1 MLASNSCQAL
11 TSVTS
16 NFIYGHAPYLTL
28 DGGHTRVKDTNGLLG
43 ITLSNGIR
51 FTPVTNDSTASN
63 PIELP
68 NLGETLADVQMFIP
82 LDTDS
87 IELNS
92 LIGSPYNYWG
102 DDDGDGQGSDGVW
115 ASGSLSLTIANNN
128 NQTVARNARLDICNA
143 PYKLILTST
152 GGTLA
157 TRYGFPK
164 SSNFNAS
171 TVTYYISPKATS
183 LICFAKPVLQYGVL
197 YNGIIDFRGPNKMWN
212 EKEGFILQSIDPS
225 TYGLNFPNTGANN
238 LYFDLKISVSDSDTL
253 TWASVTHSGI
263 TATVKPTPGDS
274 SGKSFRVTLT
284 GPVATPDQWDSSE
297 PGEIFKPHL
306 PQQFELKAI
315 NGSGN
320 TVAKYGFELKQWFVN
335 RGDNNRYDRSNTSS
349 WCNKIGYR
357 LSVIKD
363 LTNASCRG
371 LSENPLSTCQGIT
384 NNALFLS
391 TNNYYQ
397 RIIGA
402 GFFSEWGDIDLYD
415 IDAPPGTPKTNFRD
429 HGYNYYWS
437 GDSIDGIPVVVNSAN
452 GNIHKDSSIDRL
464 FAVCVTP

>member
-1 MLASNSCQAL
+1 M
-11 TSVTS
+11 
-16 NFIYGHAPYLTL
+16 
-28 DGGHTRVKDTNGLLG
+28 
-43 ITLSNGIR
+43 
-51 FTPVTNDSTASN
+51 
-63 PIELP
+63 
-68 NLGETLADVQMFIP
+68 
-82 LDTDS
+82 
-87 IELNS
+87 
-92 LIGSPYNYWG
+92 
-102 DDDGDGQGSDGVW
+102 
-115 ASGSLSLTIANNN
+115 
-128 NQTVARNARLDICNA
+128 
-143 PYKLILTST
+143 
-152 GGTLA
+152 
-157 TRYGFPK
+157 
-164 SSNFNAS
+164 
-171 TVTYYISPKATS
+171 
-183 LICFAKPVLQYGVL
+183 ICFAKPVLQYGNL
-197 YNGIIDFRGPNKMWN
+197 YDGIIDFRGPNKMWN
-212 EKEGFILQSIDPS
+212 EKEGFILQSINPS
-225 TYGLNFPNTGANN
+225 TYGLNFPTTGANN
-238 LYFDLKISVSDSDTL
+238 LYFDLKI
-253 TWASVTHSGI
+253 
-263 TATVKPTPGDS
+263 
-274 SGKSFRVTLT
+274 RVTLT

-306 PQQFELKAI
+306 PQQFELIAI

-335 RGDNNRYDRSNTSS
+335 RGDNINRYDRSNTSS

-391 TNNYYQ
+391 PNNYYQ

-402 GFFSEWGDIDLYD
+402 GFFSEWGDIDYYD
-415 IDAPPGTPKTNFRD
+415 IDALPGTPKTNFRD